1 MVQKKI
7 RMNILFLTVVKIKSL
22 DEGGIFPD
30 LLRKFRNEGH
40 NVYIMSPIERRDK
53 LKSHII
59 KERKTKILK
68 VKTLNNQKTNK
79 IEKGIA
85 TLTIEYLYLRALK
98 FNFSNVKFDLVLYST
113 PPITFSKVI
122 EYVKK
127 RDNAFS
133 YLLLKDIFPQNA
145 VDMGMLKKGGV
156 LHKFFLM
163 KERKLYEISDKIGCL
178 SQANV
183 DFLLRHNP
191 EVNPNK
197 LEINPNSIDPKE
209 KVITVEQKQIIKTK
223 YGLPLD
229 KKVFA
234 YGGNLGK
241 PQGLGF
247 LLSTISNTKNED
259 LFFLV
264 VGSGTEYD
272 RVNYFFETKKPK
284 NAKLL
289 KGLPKVDYDLL
300 LSACDVGLIFLHKD
314 FTIPNIPGRLLSY
327 LELGMPVIAATDIN
341 TDIKDI
347 ITKSKCGYW
356 LESGD
361 DKAMQKAISN
371 MMSNQ
376 PFFNEMKINGLN
388 LLHNDY
394 TVSRT
399 YNLILKEKHNV

>member
-1 MVQKKI
+1 M
-7 RMNILFLTVVKIKSL
+7 
-22 DEGGIFPD
+22 
-30 LLRKFRNEGH
+30 
-40 NVYIMSPIERRDK
+40 
-53 LKSHII
+53 
-59 KERKTKILK
+59 
-68 VKTLNNQKTNK
+68 
-79 IEKGIA
+79 
-85 TLTIEYLYLRALK
+85 
-98 FNFSNVKFDLVLYST
+98 
-113 PPITFSKVI
+113 
-122 EYVKK
+122 
-127 RDNAFS
+127 
-133 YLLLKDIFPQNA
+133 
-145 VDMGMLKKGGV
+145 
-156 LHKFFLM
+156 
-163 KERKLYEISDKIGCL
+163 
-178 SQANV
+178 
-183 DFLLRHNP
+183 
-191 EVNPNK
+191 
-197 LEINPNSIDPKE
+197 
-209 KVITVEQKQIIKTK
+209 
-223 YGLPLD
+223 
-229 KKVFA
+229 
-234 YGGNLGK
+234 
-241 PQGLGF
+241 GF